1 MKKGSGTIN
10 ETADNDTEIYAVQ
23 IAYAL
28 FKFLSQKDISE
39 EHRMQAEQE
48 LNLATY
54 NVMSLIQYRGK
65 KK

>member
-1 MKKGSGTIN
+1 ML
-10 ETADNDTEIYAVQ
+10 YQ

-28 FKFLSQKDISE
+28 FKFLSQKDIPE

>member
-1 MKKGSGTIN
+1 MKPPTM
-10 ETADNDTEIYAVQ
+10 TRRYMLYQ

-28 FKFLSQKDISE
+28 FKFLSQKDIPE

-54 NVMSLIQYRGK
+54 NVMSLIQCRGK